1 MMMML
6 VMIAHT
12 VSLGVTESL
21 NPLYVRS
28 HTPPPDQAGWTELD
42 KLIWISRLD
51 SNVCTLSEKCHLF
64 LNLRTGTIASQ
75 WNACKRWFDL
85 EVQAYVDDQIS
96 KLPGLKLGMCRES
109 EGRNA

>member
-6 VMIAHT
+6 VIVTHT

-51 SNVCTLSEKCHLF
+51 SNVCTLSKKCELF
-64 LNLRTGTIASQ
+64 FYMRTGTIASQ
-75 WNACKRWFDL
+75 WNACRRWL
-85 EVQAYVDDQIS
+85 SQQVQAYLDDQIS
-96 KLPGLKLGMCRES
+96 KLPDLKFGMCRES